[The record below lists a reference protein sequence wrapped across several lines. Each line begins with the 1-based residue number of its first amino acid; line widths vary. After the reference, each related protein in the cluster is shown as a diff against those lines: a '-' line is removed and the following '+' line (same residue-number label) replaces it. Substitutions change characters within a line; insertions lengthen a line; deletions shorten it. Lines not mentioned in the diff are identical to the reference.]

1 MRRMRRWNFLFF
13 IWLSLFA
20 IACQA
25 QVEEQLEH
33 IPSAEIEADDE
44 ERTTSRAVSLEQT
57 STFSKEELENVQS
70 VGNVKLTEIE
80 PLEIYDDLFIA
91 GSSSVHPLVQ
101 ALYDRFIEEGFSG
114 VIEIESITSGDGFR
128 LLCEGTTDI
137 ASASRRMEG
146 RFLEACKERGFNP
159 IPFRIGTSAVV
170 IIVNA
175 KNDFASNISLEE
187 LARIFTAEKWSD
199 VNSNWPD
206 EDIIRF
212 IPIAESGIVDF
223 FGARI
228 LAEDFESL
236 IEAPNTTED
245 EDQNLVARSVA
256 LEPYGVAFVSYA
268 YYKANSRELNLVSIQ
283 GITANLETVN
293 SEQYPLT
300 RPLFLYSDA
309 KIMQDKPQV
318 AAFLNFFLSNVNEEI
333 PKVGYFPATVEALD
347 EAELNWLEATE
358 N

>member
-1 MRRMRRWNFLFF
+1 MRCWNFLFL
-13 IWLSLFA
+13 ILLSILT
-20 IACQA
+20 IACRSK
-25 QVEEQLEH
+25 VEDQLEH
-33 IPSAEIEADDE
+33 IPSAEIEPDE
-44 ERTTSRAVSLEQT
+44 PTEKTTSQSVSLEQN
-57 STFSKEELENVQS
+57 STFPKESLKNEQP
-70 VGNVKLTEIE
+70 VGRVKLTAIE

-91 GSSSVHPLVQ
+91 GSSSVHPLIQ
-101 ALYDRFIEEGFSG
+101 ALYNRFIEEGFSG
-114 VIEIESITSGDGFR
+114 VIEIESITSGAGFR
-128 LLCEGTTDI
+128 LFCEGTTDI
-137 ASASRRMEG
+137 ASASRRIDG
-146 RFLEACKERGFNP
+146 RFLEECKKRGLNP

-170 IIVNA
+170 IVVNS
-175 KNDFASNISLEE
+175 KNNFVNNVSLEE
-187 LARIFTAEKWSD
+187 LAQIFTSEKWSD
-199 VNSNWPD
+199 VNPNWPD

-228 LAEDFESL
+228 LAEDFASL
-236 IEAPNTTED
+236 IGAPNTTED

-268 YYKANSRELNLVSIQ
+268 YYKANSRELNLVPIQ

-293 SEQYPLT
+293 SERYPLT

-309 KIMQDKPQV
+309 KIMQEKPQV

-347 EAELNWLEATE
+347 EAEANWLEATD

>member
-1 MRRMRRWNFLFF
+1 MRHWNFLFL
-13 IWLSLFA
+13 ILLPILA
-20 IACQA
+20 IACRA
-25 QVEEQLEH
+25 EVEEKLEH
-33 IPSAEIEADDE
+33 IPSAEIEPDE
-44 ERTTSRAVSLEQT
+44 RKEKTTSQSVSLEQDLT
-57 STFSKEELENVQS
+57 LSTESLKNEQP
-70 VGNVKLTEIE
+70 VGKVKLTAIE
-80 PLEIYDDLFIA
+80 PLDIYDDLFIA
-91 GSSSVHPLVQ
+91 GSSSIHPLVQ
-101 ALYDRFIEEGFSG
+101 ALYNRFIEEGFSG
-114 VIEIESITSGDGFR
+114 VIEIESITSGVGFR
-128 LLCEGTTDI
+128 LFCEGTTDI
-137 ASASRRMEG
+137 ASASRRMEE
-146 RFLEACKERGFNP
+146 RFRQECQKRGLNP

-175 KNDFASNISLEE
+175 QNNFVNNISLEE
-187 LARIFTAEKWSD
+187 LAEIFTAEKWSD
-199 VNSNWPD
+199 VNPNWPD

-236 IEAPNTTED
+236 IEATNTTEN

-256 LEPYGVAFVSYA
+256 VEPYGVAFVSYA
-268 YYKANSRELNLVSIQ
+268 YYKANSRELNLVPIQ

-293 SEQYPLT
+293 SERYPLT

-309 KIMQDKPQV
+309 KIMQEKPQV
-318 AAFLNFFLSNVNEEI
+318 AAFINFFLSNVNEEI